1 VISLLWNNPVHV
13 GYALSSSSATS
24 TFILC
29 YSTLFSSQVK
39 YFQSSAKNRRQLQKR
54 RKIQNGLRLL
64 LRWATLHPA
73 FSPQLFHLLLLV
85 AAEAQVVV
93 CRLDLYPANHAKH
106 NNPNQN

>member
-1 VISLLWNNPVHV
+1 MYYPRLRLPAPSFYVTVH
-13 GYALSSSSATS
+13 YSA
-24 TFILC
+24 
-29 YSTLFSSQVK
+29 VK
-39 YFQSSAKNRRQLQKR
+39 SNIFKVVQKNRRQLQKR

-64 LRWATLHPA
+64 LRCAILHPA